1 MAAQDRPGE
10 RTPSLLERAGVS
22 RGWRLVAAVLI
33 VVLAP
38 VWLPLLFLA
47 FALAA
52 KAFSLFQDLAKLE
65 ESWSRRARLPGKPP
79 DPANDAPDPDREAGA
94 P

>member
-1 MAAQDRPGE
+1 M
-10 RTPSLLERAGVS
+10 
-22 RGWRLVAAVLI
+22 AAVLI

-47 FALAA
+47 FGLAA

-65 ESWSRRARLPGKPP
+65 ESWSRRAMRR
-79 DPANDAPDPDREAGA
+79 PAAPAGA
-94 P
+94 AVARRHVFCFSGA